1 MTEKSTLVRGS
12 GPSTQVAPTT
22 IVAIALAAAL
32 VPLNSTMLAVALPK
46 VARAFDIGRG
56 RAGLLIT
63 VYLVAML
70 VGQPLSGRVSDA
82 FGSKRVVL
90 VSLLGF
96 AACSLWA
103 VAVPTFQWHVIARGV
118 QAVFASALAPSVQSM
133 LRSVASPRQRGR
145 AFGILGSVIGV
156 GAAAGPIV
164 GGVLVGAFGWKAIFL
179 VNLPVVAL
187 TALVLVRVHVPA
199 DERLDTPDAP
209 AKTPSRC
216 GASSDLLQPSYLAAL
231 ATQALAN
238 LGQYSLLLVA
248 PLVLDHRGWSS
259 GTTGLALSALTV
271 GLIVMSP
278 LGGRFGDRV
287 GRATAV
293 TRGLMVGA
301 AGAVLV
307 VPFGLSVSPI
317 VLVVALGVFGS
328 GLGFSTPSITAAGVA
343 AVPSNRTGVAAGLLS
358 ASRYVGS
365 IIASLL
371 LAAFVADD
379 GSGARVMY
387 LAAAGALLL
396 AVVASRRMSSEL

>member
-1 MTEKSTLVRGS
+1 
-12 GPSTQVAPTT
+12 
-22 IVAIALAAAL
+22 
-32 VPLNSTMLAVALPK
+32 MLAVALPK

-70 VGQPLSGRVSDA
+70 VGQPLSGRVSDV

-90 VSLLGF
+90 LSLLGF
-96 AACSLWA
+96 AACSMWA
-103 VAVPTFQWHVIARGV
+103 AAVPTFRWLVIARGV

-133 LRSVASPRQRGR
+133 LRSVASPRERGR

-179 VNLPVVAL
+179 VNVPVVAL
-187 TALVLVRVHVPA
+187 TALVLVRVHVPV
-199 DERLDTPDAP
+199 DERSDAPDALADTPSD
-209 AKTPSRC
+209 TPSRR
-216 GASSDLLQPSYLAAL
+216 GASRDLLQPSYLAAL

-238 LGQYSLLLVA
+238 LGQYSLLLIA
-248 PLVLDHRGWSS
+248 PLVLDRRGWSS

-293 TRGLMVGA
+293 TR
-301 AGAVLV
+301 
-307 VPFGLSVSPI
+307 
-317 VLVVALGVFGS
+317 ALR
-328 GLGFSTPSITAAGVA
+328 LGRG
-343 AVPSNRTGVAAGLLS
+343 
-358 ASRYVGS
+358 
-365 IIASLL
+365 
-371 LAAFVADD
+371 
-379 GSGARVMY
+379 
-387 LAAAGALLL
+387 
-396 AVVASRRMSSEL
+396 RR